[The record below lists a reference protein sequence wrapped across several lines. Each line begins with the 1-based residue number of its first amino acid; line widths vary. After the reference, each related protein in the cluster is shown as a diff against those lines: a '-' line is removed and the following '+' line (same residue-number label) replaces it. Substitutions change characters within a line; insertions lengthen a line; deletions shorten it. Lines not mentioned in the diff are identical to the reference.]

1 MKINDVL
8 LLISVV
14 LLTAACSAP
23 KGSVPLS
30 GDVPEAEGWEMETV
44 IEGLSHPWSVVWL
57 PGSDDILLI
66 TERTGQLRKVVNG
79 ELLSETINGLPEMF
93 ISGQGGLLD
102 ISLHPDFEENRLVY
116 ITYATGDEDANRTTV
131 GRGELDELQLRNFE
145 EIFRVSDDKTK
156 DQHFGSRIQWLPD
169 RSFLL
174 TLADGGNYIRFEG
187 GWIREQAQQLDTH
200 LGKVLRLTENGEP
213 APGNP
218 FINQEAALPEIWSF
232 GHRNIQG
239 ITRDPDSGRIWAN
252 EHGSRGGDELNLLK
266 AGNNYGWPEATY
278 SREYHYPRISNATT
292 LPGME
297 DPKVVWTPALAPSG
311 LEFYTGDRF
320 PNWRGDLFSGN
331 LVGEQLR
338 RIILEEQEVI
348 GEESLT
354 IGKRVRHV
362 AQAPDGYL
370 YILTDHEEG
379 ELIRIIPSE

>member
-8 LLISVV
+8 LLISLV

-30 GDVPEAEGWEMETV
+30 GDVPEVEGWEMETV

-278 SREYHYPRISNATT
+278 SREYHYPRISDATT

-311 LEFYTGDRF
+311 LEFYTGDQF
-320 PNWRGDLFSGN
+320 P
-331 LVGEQLR
+331 
-338 RIILEEQEVI
+338 
-348 GEESLT
+348 T
-354 IGKRVRHV
+354 
-362 AQAPDGYL
+362 
-370 YILTDHEEG
+370 
-379 ELIRIIPSE
+379 